1 MAISVDTVYKTV
13 LLILNKE
20 QRGYMTPDEFNKVAT
35 QVQLEM
41 FESYFDDLN
50 QQLRVPDN
58 DSEYADRI
66 KNLDT
71 KLSIFKAI
79 NDCNYM
85 GTNEFATPLSSS
97 PPLFSNPVINTVSG
111 TAVYAL
117 ALTTTQIAAGTPQ
130 VFFNGILQ
138 PSTAYSIIGTN
149 LLLSMVPGATSFQ
162 IQVNIMDND
171 FYLLGTVIYNGE
183 TEVQRI
189 QRNNLLYVN
198 SSPLTKPTTLY
209 PLYIYEK
216 NKLFIYPTTIS
227 SGISTSFVRKPK
239 NVIWNFTSTAP
250 NYTYVY
256 NPATSQDF
264 ELSPAEQANVIL
276 KILLYAGVEVENT
289 QLVQLAAQQIQAEQ
303 INSKS

>member
-1 MAISVDTVYKTV
+1 M
-13 LLILNKE
+13 
-20 QRGYMTPDEFNKVAT
+20 
-35 QVQLEM
+35 
-41 FESYFDDLN
+41 
-50 QQLRVPDN
+50 
-58 DSEYADRI
+58 
-66 KNLDT
+66 
-71 KLSIFKAI
+71 
-79 NDCNYM
+79 
-85 GTNEFATPLSSS
+85 
-97 PPLFSNPVINTVSG
+97 
-111 TAVYAL
+111 
-117 ALTTTQIAAGTPQ
+117 
-130 VFFNGILQ
+130 
-138 PSTAYSIIGTN
+138 
-149 LLLSMVPGATSFQ
+149 
-162 IQVNIMDND
+162 
-171 FYLLGTVIYNGE
+171 
-183 TEVQRI
+183 
-189 QRNNLLYVN
+189 LYVN